1 MRSDQS
7 HHSCSRSKEHS
18 GQAISWV
25 RTHGCPY
32 GLARGLRRWKQQTR
46 GDVSGAMGGTRGAN
60 VGCRPP
66 RLPGRGR
73 GSPHRPPHPQV
84 HERTPVGEQGTT
96 HLEDVSVAAE
106 AITPIVRRT
115 CADPLASPH
124 CPAGGLGWKG
134 RHGLHSAPDGEQDST
149 PVHLSIHPGP
159 STCLSTYPPIS
170 LHPVCVQVAPLL
182 GLALPPKT
190 SEHLTWVT
198 LTHHSRRGSREAL
211 DPQERPELRAGGA
224 SQAKGVGRGGE
235 SGSGDG
241 VWAGVWPS

>member
-1 MRSDQS
+1 MPPAPEGREKAEVTRLGPDLSPFPGTLS
-7 HHSCSRSKEHS
+7 TAPAPSPP
-18 GQAISWV
+18 
-25 RTHGCPY
+25 T
-32 GLARGLRRWKQQTR
+32 RGLL
-46 GDVSGAMGGTRGAN
+46 S
-60 VGCRPP
+60 
-66 RLPGRGR
+66 
-73 GSPHRPPHPQV
+73 
-84 HERTPVGEQGTT
+84 VGEQGTT

-115 CADPLASPH
+115 CADPLASPY

-149 PVHLSIHPGP
+149 PGHLSIHPGP
-159 STCLSTYPPIS
+159 STCLSTYPPLS
-170 LHPVCVQVAPLL
+170 LNPVCVQAAPLL

-224 SQAKGVGRGGE
+224 SQAKGVGRGGA

-241 VWAGVWPS
+241 VWAGVRPS